1 MIYYFFIFFSRGSFE
16 HLDWWLRELKWHNS
30 LDAKC
35 ILIGNNCDLED
46 QRQISKEEAEQFK
59 NDYGLDLFFE
69 VSLKHTIKIRE
80 ILIEAAKLLYNSSKP
95 EKNKLEN
102 GNDSNE
108 KGKKRKDK
116 NCLII

>member
-1 MIYYFFIFFSRGSFE
+1 MIYYYFIFFSRKSFE
-16 HLDWWLRELKWHNS
+16 SLYWWLEELKWHNS
-30 LDAKC
+30 LDYKY
-35 ILIGNNCDLED
+35 ILIGNNHRRED
-46 QRQISKEEAEQFK
+46 RRTISKEEAEQFK
-59 NDYGLDLFFE
+59 NKHELDLFFE
-69 VSLKHTIKIRE
+69 ASFKDTIKIRE